1 MERAA
6 SKVTDSIIKDIQAMI
21 DSTTDNL
28 KNQVVKYLVDVNKL
42 SHNEITQIQEIFP
55 QKRLFLIG

>member
-1 MERAA
+1 
-6 SKVTDSIIKDIQAMI
+6 MI